1 MICEDDIKFTEIGIN
16 SIQKL
21 INKECL
27 NKNNIFLNKPILIRL
42 GKEYG
47 DDHKISDDPYFLK
60 NDKNPWANPCFII
73 NVEFAKLFKKH
84 LTHIYDTSDNYI
96 HKFLPS
102 NVPEIQAVTIM
113 PLPIYELSYNKEIA
127 IFPSE
132 IHPKGINKIDKE
144 KQLTHF
150 KKVEINNY
158 DLITKFY
165 LKIFTKEN
173 SLKEKVIQ
181 KINKN
186 NDIFYLNNKTKIS
199 KKFFDVIICDNN
211 TTNSKKIYY
220 SYKYNLIIKKNKK
233 DNFKFKTTNNENNII
248 IDCDNLENKNF
259 ILKLNKLTNNL
270 FLN

>member
-1 MICEDDIKFTEIGIN
+1 
-16 SIQKL
+16 
-21 INKECL
+21 
-27 NKNNIFLNKPILIRL
+27 
-42 GKEYG
+42 
-47 DDHKISDDPYFLK
+47 
-60 NDKNPWANPCFII
+60 
-73 NVEFAKLFKKH
+73 
-84 LTHIYDTSDNYI
+84 
-96 HKFLPS
+96 
-102 NVPEIQAVTIM
+102 M

-127 IFPSE
+127 IFASE
-132 IHPKGINKIDKE
+132 IHPKGINKIDKQ

-211 TTNSKKIYY
+211 TTN
-220 SYKYNLIIKKNKK
+220 
-233 DNFKFKTTNNENNII
+233 
-248 IDCDNLENKNF
+248 
-259 ILKLNKLTNNL
+259 
-270 FLN
+270 